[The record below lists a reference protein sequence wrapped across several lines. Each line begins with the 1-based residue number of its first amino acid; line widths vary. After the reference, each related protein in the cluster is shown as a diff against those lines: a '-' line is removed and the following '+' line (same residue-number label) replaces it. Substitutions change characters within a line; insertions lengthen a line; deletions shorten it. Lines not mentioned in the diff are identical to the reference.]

1 MVAAGGTAP
10 YAWRMAAE
18 YLSTLDAALLSL
30 ETDAQQLNILAIL
43 LIEPDPDIPQSQH
56 YRVARDRIEAR
67 LPLVQM
73 FCRRLQSLPGF
84 SNPVWED
91 ESDLAVD
98 PHMHQAVL
106 VEPKDLQALG
116 RLAGE
121 IASRPLRRDR
131 PLWEMWLVDEL
142 EDGRIAVICKVHHA
156 VLDGTSGIGS
166 LAGFFDL
173 EPHAPEVE
181 VPPLPEPH
189 SLTAGDRARESMRGS
204 LRWARDFVRSAPRVA
219 SMLVQAAQRLG
230 DPDLALPLT
239 GPRLSFNHAL
249 TPPRTVEF
257 TSVELSRLKE
267 IRRAY
272 GATLNDLLIAV
283 CAGAL
288 RLYLIDHD
296 ELPNRPLVAAIPI
309 SERSLEDPNGGNRF
323 STMFYGIPVHIEDP
337 VERVAATTRT
347 ASSAKEFYE
356 QSGHELLQSVA
367 SLLPPK
373 TINPAM
379 HVVSSLRL
387 AERVPPIANLM
398 ISNVRGPDFPLWI
411 AGGRVTQMLP
421 MGPLIEGMGLNI
433 TVVSYLD
440 TVSFGFQ
447 VCPDLLPDVAQ
458 LAGYI
463 DDAVAEL
470 EKAAPTA

>member
-1 MVAAGGTAP
+1 
-10 YAWRMAAE
+10 MAAD

-30 ETDAQQLNILAIL
+30 ETEAQQLNILAVLI
-43 LIEPDPDIPQSQH
+43 IEPDPDVAREDY
-56 YRVARDRIEAR
+56 YRVARDRIESR
-67 LPLVQM
+67 LPLVSM
-73 FCRRLQSLPGF
+73 LCRRLQTLPGF

-91 ESDLAVD
+91 EPDLAVD
-98 PHMHQAVL
+98 THLHQAL
-106 VEPKDLQALG
+106 LAPPKDLRALG
-116 RLAGE
+116 RIAGD
-121 IASRPLRRDR
+121 IASHPLRRDR
-131 PLWEMWLVDEL
+131 PLWEMWLTDEL

-156 VLDGTSGIGS
+156 VLDGSSGIGS

-173 EPHAPEVE
+173 EAHAPPVV
-181 VPPLPEPH
+181 VPPRPEPR
-189 SLTAGDRARESMRGS
+189 SLTIGDQARESIRGS
-204 LRWARDFVRSAPRVA
+204 VRWMRDFARSAPRVA
-219 SMLVQAAQRLG
+219 SMLVRAVQRVG
-230 DPDLALPLT
+230 DADLALPLT
-239 GPRLSFNHAL
+239 GPRLAFNHAL
-249 TPPRTVEF
+249 TPRRTVEF
-257 TSVELSRLKE
+257 TSVELSRLKA
-267 IRRAY
+267 IRQAY

-288 RLYLIDHD
+288 RLYLIDRD
-296 ELPNRPLVAAIPI
+296 ELPERPLVAAIPV
-309 SERSLEDPNGGNRF
+309 SERTLDDAIGGNRF
-323 STMFYGIPVHIEDP
+323 STMFYSIPVHIEDP

-347 ASSAKEFYE
+347 STASKDFYE
-356 QSGHELLQSVA
+356 QSGHELLQSLA

-387 AERVPPIANLM
+387 AERVPPVANLM

-433 TVVSYLD
+433 TVVTYLD

-447 VCPDLLPDVAQ
+447 VCPDLLPDVAR
-458 LAGYI
+458 LAGYV

-470 EKAAPTA
+470 EKAATA